1 MNVDHEIGKAM
12 SLHATFASLQG
23 NVVSGFDAQGGTY
36 LDVCVN
42 HDHVAHIAGSD
53 GLGWRH

>member
-1 MNVDHEIGKAM
+1 M